1 MTAEPTVKVALCVP
15 AYNAARTLPRLLESA
30 RGQTAPFDEIW
41 VYDDASRDD
50 TAAVARAFGAQVVGG
65 TTNVGCSAGKNALLA
80 QVSSD
85 WVHFHDADDFVHP
98 EFVARVKAR
107 AAQDAF
113 DVLLMDYEQV
123 DEATGTQMSRS
134 RFAESD
140 LLADPLGYMLRHTVN
155 NGGAYRVDLLRRVG
169 GFDVDPAIR
178 FNEDRMFHL
187 RLVEAGAR
195 VAHEPYLGCRFY
207 YSPDSM
213 SAANQLKCTLAN
225 QAITAGFAARHPG
238 RYARDVARR
247 CWENAGLLA
256 SHGAWAQADAC
267 VELAL
272 RTYGRLPPDA
282 GKLFTSLCAI
292 DGKFALRLR
301 EALIRR
307 FKPHLRPELRRS
319 AKVVAKVAT

>member
-30 RGQTAPFDEIW
+30 RGQTAPVDEIW

-140 LLADPLGYMLRHTVN
+140 LLADPLGYLLRHTVN

-213 SAANQLKCTLAN
+213 SAGTRATWPGAVGRTRGCSRVTGLGRRPTRASSSRCGPTVDFLPT
-225 QAITAGFAARHPG
+225 QASSSPPCARSTASSPCAC
-238 RYARDVARR
+238 ARR
-247 CWENAGLLA
+247 
-256 SHGAWAQADAC
+256 
-267 VELAL
+267 
-272 RTYGRLPPDA
+272 
-282 GKLFTSLCAI
+282 
-292 DGKFALRLR
+292 
-301 EALIRR
+301 
-307 FKPHLRPELRRS
+307 
-319 AKVVAKVAT
+319 